1 MSKII
6 SVANPKGGVGKT
18 ITSINLAAALAYL
31 NQKVLLID
39 LDPKAD
45 ASKGLGIDTS
55 FYSKNI
61 YSIMLEKYNIQSV
74 IVKTIYDNLDIII
87 GSTNLASFDLE
98 SANIADKENI
108 LKESIE
114 QIKNNYDYI
123 IIDCPPSLSTLTQNA
138 FACSNSVLIPMQC
151 EFFSMEIIS
160 QLLNTILNIQ
170 RSTGNGLQIEGVLL
184 TMCDFRTKIAI
195 SVQQEVRQIFK
206 DKVYSFGIPR
216 NIKLVESTY
225 KGRPIIDYDSK
236 CNSAKN
242 YILLAKASLPLPT
255 FSKDRLPHSGLLL
268 PLVKFAKYSVDCPGK
283 MQPDKNNRINTPDQ

>member
-39 LDPKAD
+39 LDPKGD

-55 FYSKNI
+55 GVEYNV
-61 YSIMLEKYNIQSV
+61 YSILIQKQNIRNAILRTPYQ
-74 IVKTIYDNLDIII
+74 NLDIIV
-87 GSTNLASFDLE
+87 GSTNMAGFDLE
-98 SANIADKENI
+98 CASVDNKNNI
-108 LKESIE
+108 LKENIE
-114 QIKNNYDYI
+114 QIKDNYDYI
-123 IIDCPPSLSTLTQNA
+123 IIDCPPSLTTLTQNA
-138 FACSNSVLIPMQC
+138 FASSNSVLIPMQC
-151 EFFSMEIIS
+151 EFFSMEVIS
-160 QLLNTILNIQ
+160 QLLNTILKVQ
-170 RSTGNGLQIEGVLL
+170 RSTNNGLQIEGVLL

-216 NIKLVESTY
+216 NIRLVESPY
-225 KGRPIIDYDSK
+225 KGRPVIDYDIK

-242 YILLAKASLPLPT
+242 YIQLAKE
-255 FSKDRLPHSGLLL
+255 
-268 PLVKFAKYSVDCPGK
+268 VI
-283 MQPDKNNRINTPDQ
+283 NNR

>member
-55 FYSKNI
+55 SYSKNI

-242 YILLAKASLPLPT
+242 YILLAKE
-255 FSKDRLPHSGLLL
+255 
-268 PLVKFAKYSVDCPGK
+268 VI
-283 MQPDKNNRINTPDQ
+283 NNS

>member
-242 YILLAKASLPLPT
+242 YILLAKE
-255 FSKDRLPHSGLLL
+255 
-268 PLVKFAKYSVDCPGK
+268 VI
-283 MQPDKNNRINTPDQ
+283 NNS

>member
-39 LDPKAD
+39 LDPKGD

-55 FYSKNI
+55 GVEYNV
-61 YSIMLEKYNIQSV
+61 YSILIQKHNIRNAILRTPYQ
-74 IVKTIYDNLDIII
+74 NLDIIV
-87 GSTNLASFDLE
+87 GSTNMAGFDLE
-98 SANIADKENI
+98 CASVDNKNNI
-108 LKESIE
+108 LKENIE
-114 QIKNNYDYI
+114 QIKDNYDYI
-123 IIDCPPSLSTLTQNA
+123 IIDCPPSLTTLTQNA
-138 FACSNSVLIPMQC
+138 FASSNSVLIPMQC
-151 EFFSMEIIS
+151 EFFSMEVIS
-160 QLLNTILNIQ
+160 QLLNTILKVQ
-170 RSTGNGLQIEGVLL
+170 RSTNNGLQIEGVLL

-216 NIKLVESTY
+216 NIRLVESTY
-225 KGRPIIDYDSK
+225 KGRPIIDYDVK

-242 YILLAKASLPLPT
+242 YILLAKEI
-255 FSKDRLPHSGLLL
+255 
-268 PLVKFAKYSVDCPGK
+268 
-283 MQPDKNNRINTPDQ
+283 INGNEI

>member
-39 LDPKAD
+39 LDPKGD

-55 FYSKNI
+55 MHSINI
-61 YSIMLEKYNIQSV
+61 YSIMMENQNIKDA
-74 IVKTIYDNLDIII
+74 IFTTIYDNLDIIV
-87 GSTNLASFDLE
+87 GSTNMASFDLD
-98 SANIADKENI
+98 SALIDNKNNI
-108 LKESIE
+108 LKSSID
-114 QIKNNYDYI
+114 QIKDKYDYI
-123 IIDCPPSLSTLTQNA
+123 IIDCPPSLTTLTQNA
-138 FACSNSVLIPMQC
+138 FASSNSVLIPMQC
-151 EFFSMEIIS
+151 EFFSMEVIS

-170 RSTGNGLQIEGVLL
+170 RSTLNGLQIEGVLL

-225 KGRPIIDYDSK
+225 KGRPIIDYDIK

-242 YILLAKASLPLPT
+242 YILLAKEVIANS
-255 FSKDRLPHSGLLL
+255 
-268 PLVKFAKYSVDCPGK
+268 
-283 MQPDKNNRINTPDQ
+283 

>member
-1 MSKII
+1 MAKII

-45 ASKGLGIDTS
+45 ASKGLGVDTS
-55 FYSKNI
+55 SISYNI
-61 YSIMLEKYNIQSV
+61 YSIMSQHQDISKAI
-74 IVKTIYDNLDIII
+74 IKTIYLNLDIIV
-87 GSTNLASFDLE
+87 GSTSMAGFDLE
-98 SANIADKENI
+98 CANDDNKQNI
-108 LKESIE
+108 LKEKIDK
-114 QIKNNYDYI
+114 IKDNYDYI
-123 IIDCPPSLSTLTQNA
+123 IIDCPPSLTTLTQNA
-138 FACSNSVLIPMQC
+138 FASSNSVLIPMQC
-151 EFFSMEIIS
+151 EFFSMEVIS
-160 QLLNTILNIQ
+160 QLLNTILKVQ
-170 RSTGNGLQIEGVLL
+170 RSCNNGLQIEGVLL

-225 KGRPIIDYDSK
+225 KGRPVIDYDIK

-242 YILLAKASLPLPT
+242 YILLAKEII
-255 FSKDRLPHSGLLL
+255 
-268 PLVKFAKYSVDCPGK
+268 
-283 MQPDKNNRINTPDQ
+283 NNK

>member
-45 ASKGLGIDTS
+45 ASKGLGVDTS
-55 FYSKNI
+55 SISYNI
-61 YSIMLEKYNIQSV
+61 YSIMSQHQDISKAV
-74 IVKTIYDNLDIII
+74 IKTIYLNLDIIV
-87 GSTNLASFDLE
+87 GSTSMAGFDLE
-98 SANIADKENI
+98 CANDDNKQNI
-108 LKESIE
+108 LKDSINE
-114 QIKNNYDYI
+114 VRDEYDFI
-123 IIDCPPSLSTLTQNA
+123 VIDCPPSLTSLTDNA
-138 FACSNSVLIPMQC
+138 FSSSNSVLIPMQC
-151 EFFSMEIIS
+151 EFFSMEVIS
-160 QLLNTILNIQ
+160 QLLNTILKVQ
-170 RSTGNGLQIEGVLL
+170 RSCNNGLQIEGVLL

-225 KGRPIIDYDSK
+225 KGRPVIDYDIK

-242 YILLAKASLPLPT
+242 YILLAKEII
-255 FSKDRLPHSGLLL
+255 
-268 PLVKFAKYSVDCPGK
+268 
-283 MQPDKNNRINTPDQ
+283 NNK

>member
-1 MSKII
+1 MVKII

-45 ASKGLGIDTS
+45 ASKGLGVDTS
-55 FYSKNI
+55 SISYNI
-61 YSIMLEKYNIQSV
+61 YSIMSQHQDISKAV
-74 IVKTIYDNLDIII
+74 IKTIYLNLDIIV
-87 GSTNLASFDLE
+87 GSTSMAGFDLE
-98 SANIADKENI
+98 CANDDNKQNI
-108 LKESIE
+108 LKESIDK
-114 QIKNNYDYI
+114 IKDNYDYI
-123 IIDCPPSLSTLTQNA
+123 IIDCPPSLTTLTQNA
-138 FACSNSVLIPMQC
+138 FASSNSVLIPMQC
-151 EFFSMEIIS
+151 EFFSMEVIS
-160 QLLNTILNIQ
+160 QLLNTILKVQ
-170 RSTGNGLQIEGVLL
+170 RLCNNGLQIEGVLL

-225 KGRPIIDYDSK
+225 KGRPVIDYDIK

-242 YILLAKASLPLPT
+242 YILLAKEII
-255 FSKDRLPHSGLLL
+255 
-268 PLVKFAKYSVDCPGK
+268 
-283 MQPDKNNRINTPDQ
+283 NNK

>member
-39 LDPKAD
+39 LDPKGD

-55 FYSKNI
+55 MHSINI
-61 YSIMLEKYNIQSV
+61 YSIMMENQNIKDA
-74 IVKTIYDNLDIII
+74 IFTTIYDNLDIIV
-87 GSTNLASFDLE
+87 GSTNMASFDLD
-98 SANIADKENI
+98 SALIDNKNNI
-108 LKESIE
+108 LKSSID
-114 QIKNNYDYI
+114 QIKDKYDYI
-123 IIDCPPSLSTLTQNA
+123 IIDCPPSLTTLTQNA
-138 FACSNSVLIPMQC
+138 FASSNSVLIPMQC
-151 EFFSMEIIS
+151 EFFSMEVIS

-170 RSTGNGLQIEGVLL
+170 RSTLNGLQIEGVLL

-225 KGRPIIDYDSK
+225 KGRPIIDYDIK

-242 YILLAKASLPLPT
+242 YILLAKELIANS
-255 FSKDRLPHSGLLL
+255 
-268 PLVKFAKYSVDCPGK
+268 
-283 MQPDKNNRINTPDQ
+283 

>member
-18 ITSINLAAALAYL
+18 ITSINLAAALAFL

-39 LDPKAD
+39 LDPKGD
-45 ASKGLGIDTS
+45 ASRGIGVDTS
-55 FYSKNI
+55 AYSNNI
-61 YSIMLEKYNIQSV
+61 YSILMENQNIEEA
-74 IVKTIYDNLDIII
+74 IVHTIYTNLDLIV
-87 GSTNLASFDLE
+87 GSTNMASFDLD
-98 SANIADKENI
+98 SSIFDDKNNI
-108 LKESIE
+108 LKSNIDK
-114 QIKNNYDYI
+114 IKDNYDYI
-123 IIDCPPSLSTLTQNA
+123 IIDCPSSLTTLTQNA
-138 FACSNSVLIPMQC
+138 FSSSNSVLIPMQC
-151 EFFSMEIIS
+151 EFFSMEVIS

-170 RSTGNGLQIEGVLL
+170 RTTGNGLQIEGVLL

-225 KGRPIIDYDSK
+225 KGRPVIDYDIK

-242 YILLAKASLPLPT
+242 YILLAKEVIT
-255 FSKDRLPHSGLLL
+255 H
-268 PLVKFAKYSVDCPGK
+268 
-283 MQPDKNNRINTPDQ
+283 T

>member
-1 MSKII
+1 MAKII

-45 ASKGLGIDTS
+45 ASKGLGVDTS
-55 FYSKNI
+55 SISYNI
-61 YSIMLEKYNIQSV
+61 YSIMSQHQDISKAV
-74 IVKTIYDNLDIII
+74 IKTIYLNLDIIV
-87 GSTNLASFDLE
+87 GSTSMAGFDLE
-98 SANIADKENI
+98 CANDDNKQNI
-108 LKESIE
+108 LKESIDK
-114 QIKNNYDYI
+114 IKDNYDYI
-123 IIDCPPSLSTLTQNA
+123 IIDCPPSLTTLTQNA
-138 FACSNSVLIPMQC
+138 FASSNSVLIPMQC
-151 EFFSMEIIS
+151 EFFSMEVIS
-160 QLLNTILNIQ
+160 QLLNTILKVQ
-170 RSTGNGLQIEGVLL
+170 RLCNNGLQIEGVLL

-225 KGRPIIDYDSK
+225 KGRPVIDYDIK

-242 YILLAKASLPLPT
+242 YILLAKEII
-255 FSKDRLPHSGLLL
+255 
-268 PLVKFAKYSVDCPGK
+268 
-283 MQPDKNNRINTPDQ
+283 NNK

>member
-39 LDPKAD
+39 LDPKGD

-55 FYSKNI
+55 MHSINI
-61 YSIMLEKYNIQSV
+61 YSIMMENQNIKDA
-74 IVKTIYDNLDIII
+74 IFTTIYDNLDIIV
-87 GSTNLASFDLE
+87 GSTNMASFDLD
-98 SANIADKENI
+98 SALIDNKNNI
-108 LKESIE
+108 LKSSID
-114 QIKNNYDYI
+114 QIKDKYDHI
-123 IIDCPPSLSTLTQNA
+123 IIDCPPSLTTLTQNA
-138 FACSNSVLIPMQC
+138 FASSNSVLIPMQC
-151 EFFSMEIIS
+151 EFFSMEVIS

-170 RSTGNGLQIEGVLL
+170 RSTLNGLQIEGVLL

-225 KGRPIIDYDSK
+225 KGRPIIDYDIK

-242 YILLAKASLPLPT
+242 YILLAKEVIANS
-255 FSKDRLPHSGLLL
+255 
-268 PLVKFAKYSVDCPGK
+268 
-283 MQPDKNNRINTPDQ
+283 

>member
-39 LDPKAD
+39 LDPKGD

-55 FYSKNI
+55 SVEYNI
-61 YSIMLEKYNIQSV
+61 YSIMIQHQNIHSA
-74 IVKTIYDNLDIII
+74 IKKTIYDKLDLIV
-87 GSTNLASFDLE
+87 GSTNMAGFDLE
-98 SANIADKENI
+98 CIGVDNKQNI
-108 LKESIE
+108 LKENID
-114 QIKNNYDYI
+114 QIKDEYDYI
-123 IIDCPPSLSTLTQNA
+123 IIDCPPSLTTLTQNA
-138 FACSNSVLIPMQC
+138 FASSSSVLIPMQC
-151 EFFSMEIIS
+151 EFFSMEVIS
-160 QLLNTILNIQ
+160 QLLNTILKVQ
-170 RSTGNGLQIEGVLL
+170 RASNNGLQIEGVLL

-225 KGRPIIDYDSK
+225 KGRPIIDYDVK

-242 YILLAKASLPLPT
+242 YILLAKEVISN
-255 FSKDRLPHSGLLL
+255 S
-268 PLVKFAKYSVDCPGK
+268 
-283 MQPDKNNRINTPDQ
+283 

>member
-1 MSKII
+1 MAKII

-45 ASKGLGIDTS
+45 ASKGLGVDTS
-55 FYSKNI
+55 SISYNI
-61 YSIMLEKYNIQSV
+61 YSIMSQHQDISKAI
-74 IVKTIYDNLDIII
+74 IKTIYLNLDIIV
-87 GSTNLASFDLE
+87 GSTSMAGFDLE
-98 SANIADKENI
+98 CANDDNKQNI
-108 LKESIE
+108 LKENIDK
-114 QIKNNYDYI
+114 IKDNYDYI
-123 IIDCPPSLSTLTQNA
+123 IIDCPPSLTTLTQNA
-138 FACSNSVLIPMQC
+138 FASSNSVLIPMQC
-151 EFFSMEIIS
+151 EFFSMEVIS
-160 QLLNTILNIQ
+160 QLLNTILKVQ
-170 RSTGNGLQIEGVLL
+170 RSCNNGLQIEGVLL

-225 KGRPIIDYDSK
+225 KGRPVIDYDIK

-242 YILLAKASLPLPT
+242 YILLAKEII
-255 FSKDRLPHSGLLL
+255 
-268 PLVKFAKYSVDCPGK
+268 
-283 MQPDKNNRINTPDQ
+283 NNK

>member
-39 LDPKAD
+39 LDPKGD

-55 FYSKNI
+55 MYSINI
-61 YSIMLEKYNIQSV
+61 YSIMMENQNIKDA
-74 IVKTIYDNLDIII
+74 IFTTIYDNLDIIV
-87 GSTNLASFDLE
+87 GSTNMASFDLD
-98 SANIADKENI
+98 SALIDNKNNI
-108 LKESIE
+108 LKSSID
-114 QIKNNYDYI
+114 QIKDKYDYI
-123 IIDCPPSLSTLTQNA
+123 IIDCPPSLTTLTQNA
-138 FACSNSVLIPMQC
+138 FASSNSVLIPMQC
-151 EFFSMEIIS
+151 EFFSMEVIS

-170 RSTGNGLQIEGVLL
+170 RSTLNGLQIEGVLL

-225 KGRPIIDYDSK
+225 KGRPIIDYDIK

-242 YILLAKASLPLPT
+242 YILLAKEVIANS
-255 FSKDRLPHSGLLL
+255 
-268 PLVKFAKYSVDCPGK
+268 
-283 MQPDKNNRINTPDQ
+283 

>member
-18 ITSINLAAALAYL
+18 ITSINLAAALAFL

-39 LDPKAD
+39 LDPKGD
-45 ASKGLGIDTS
+45 ASRGIGIDTS
-55 FYSKNI
+55 AYNNNI
-61 YSIMLEKYNIQSV
+61 YSILMENQNIDEA
-74 IVKTIYDNLDIII
+74 IIHTIYANLDLIV
-87 GSTNLASFDLE
+87 GSTNMASFDLD
-98 SANIADKENI
+98 SSIFDDKNNI
-108 LKESIE
+108 LKSSIDK
-114 QIKNNYDYI
+114 IKDNYDYI
-123 IIDCPPSLSTLTQNA
+123 IIDCPSSLTTLTQNA
-138 FACSNSVLIPMQC
+138 FSCSNSVLIPMQC
-151 EFFSMEIIS
+151 EFFSMEVIS

-225 KGRPIIDYDSK
+225 KGRPVIDYDIK

-242 YILLAKASLPLPT
+242 YILLAKEIIT
-255 FSKDRLPHSGLLL
+255 H
-268 PLVKFAKYSVDCPGK
+268 
-283 MQPDKNNRINTPDQ
+283 T